1 MSWLERVIAS
11 LTALITLVAGVAGLA
26 LVSGW
31 NGTPWLFDLVEAAR
45 GPARLQ
51 IGLAALLLVGLALL
65 LLMQAWQR
73 ERVPDHLRQ
82 TTQLGDVSISLRA
95 VESLV
100 YRAAQQVK
108 GITEV
113 DVEVAAAGE
122 ELQVDLS
129 LLVAPDLR
137 VPEVTR
143 EVQER
148 VEAYVRETV
157 GVPVSRVS
165 VEVRNIAREPR
176 GRVE

>member
-1 MSWLERVIAS
+1 MSFVERLVAS
-11 LTALITLVAGVAGLA
+11 LTAIITLAAGVTGLA

-31 NGTPWLFDLVEAAR
+31 NGTPWLFDLVTAAR
-45 GPARLQ
+45 GPARLEL
-51 IGLAALLLVGLALL
+51 GLAALLLVGLALYL
-65 LLMQAWQR
+65 LLQVWQR
-73 ERVPDHLRQ
+73 ERSPDSLRQ

-100 YRAAQQVK
+100 YRAARQVK
-108 GITEV
+108 GIAEV

-122 ELQVDLS
+122 ELQIDLS

-137 VPEVTR
+137 VPDVTR

-165 VEVRNIAREPR
+165 VEVRNIARESR
-176 GRVE
+176 SRVE

>member
-1 MSWLERVIAS
+1 MSFVERLVAS
-11 LTALITLVAGVAGLA
+11 LTAIITLAAGVTGLA

-31 NGTPWLFDLVEAAR
+31 NGTPWLFDLVVAAR
-45 GPARLQ
+45 GPARLEL
-51 IGLAALLLVGLALL
+51 GLAALLLVGLALYL
-65 LLMQAWQR
+65 LLQVWQR
-73 ERVPDHLRQ
+73 ERPPDSLRQ

-108 GITEV
+108 GISEV

-122 ELQVDLS
+122 ELQIDLS

-137 VPEVTR
+137 VPDVTR

-165 VEVRNIAREPR
+165 VEVRNIARESR
-176 GRVE
+176 SRVE